1 MITIIN
7 FYAPHSEITKNRP
20 EDTERFYENLNKLMN
35 KYKNKSSIP
44 ITIAGDMNATV
55 QKIK

>member
-7 FYAPHSEITKNRP
+7 FYAPHSEITTNRP
-20 EDTERFYENLNKLMN
+20 EDTERLYENLNKSVN
-35 KYKNKSSIP
+35 KYKNKSSIA